1 MIDKN
6 KNAAV
11 KRFTPKLSIKKGDTV
26 LVISGDHKG
35 KKGEVQK
42 IIKESLKAIVTDV
55 NMVKRH
61 TKPTN
66 NNPGGIKEI
75 PAPILISKLKL
86 VDPKTGEGTRVGRR
100 IENGKSVRYSKKSNE
115 TIK

>member
-1 MIDKN
+1 MITKTKN
-6 KNAAV
+6 KIR
-11 KRFTPKLSIKKGDTV
+11 RFAPKLHIKKGDQV
-26 LVISGDHKG
+26 VVIAGDQKG

-42 IIKESLKAIVTDV
+42 VLKETLKAIVTDV

-66 NNPGGIKEI
+66 NNPGGIREI
-75 PAPILISKLKL
+75 PAPIYISKLML
-86 VDPKTGEGTRVGRR
+86 LDPKSGEPTRVCHRT
-100 IENGKSVRYSKKSNE
+100 ENGKSVRYAKKSGQ

>member
-1 MIDKN
+1 MITKN
-6 KNAAV
+6 KLTT
-11 KRFTPKLSIKKGDTV
+11 KRFAPKLNIKKGDQV
-26 LVISGDHKG
+26 IVISGDQKG

-42 IIKESLKAIVTDV
+42 VMKESLKAIVADI
-55 NMVKRH
+55 NLVKRH

-75 PAPILISKLKL
+75 PAPIYISKLQL
-86 VDPKTGEGTRVGRR
+86 VDPKSGEPTRVGRKM
-100 IENGKSVRYSKKSNE
+100 ENGKSVRYSKKSGQ

>member
-1 MIDKN
+1 MISKN
-6 KNAAV
+6 KTVV
-11 KRFTPKLSIKKGDTV
+11 KRFAPKLNIKKGDQ
-26 LVISGDHKG
+26 VIVIAGDEKG

-42 IIKESLKAIVTDV
+42 VIKESLKAIVTDV

-66 NNPGGIKEI
+66 TNPGGIREI
-75 PAPILISKLKL
+75 PAPIFISKLAL
-86 VDPKTGEGTRVGRR
+86 VDPKSGTATRVGRR
-100 IENGKSVRYSKKSNE
+100 TENGKSVRYAKKSDQ

>member
-1 MIDKN
+1 MITKTKN
-6 KNAAV
+6 KIR
-11 KRFTPKLSIKKGDTV
+11 RFAPKLHIKKGDQV
-26 LVISGDHKG
+26 VVIAGDQKG

-42 IIKESLKAIVTDV
+42 VLKETLKAIVTDV

-66 NNPGGIKEI
+66 NNPGGIREI
-75 PAPILISKLKL
+75 PAPMYLSKLML
-86 VDPKTGEGTRVGRR
+86 LDPKSGEPTRVGHRT
-100 IENGKSVRYSKKSNE
+100 ENGKSVRYAKKSGQ

>member
-1 MIDKN
+1 MITKDKN
-6 KNAAV
+6 TI
-11 KRFTPKLSIKKGDTV
+11 KRFTAKLNIKKGDQV
-26 LVISGDHKG
+26 IVISGDEKG

-42 IIKESLKAIVTDV
+42 VIKESLKAVVTDI
-55 NMVKRH
+55 NLVKRH

-75 PAPILISKLKL
+75 PAAILLSKLKL
-86 VDPKTGEGTRVGRR
+86 VDPKTGEATRVGRR
-100 IENGKSVRYSKKSNE
+100 IEGGKSVRYSKKSGQ

>member
-1 MIDKN
+1 MITKN
-6 KNAAV
+6 KITT
-11 KRFTPKLSIKKGDTV
+11 KRFSPKLNIKKGDQV
-26 LVISGDHKG
+26 IVISGDEKG

-42 IIKESLKAIVTDV
+42 VMKESLKAVIADV
-55 NMVKRH
+55 NLVKRH

-75 PAPILISKLKL
+75 PAPIYLSKLQL
-86 VDPKTGEGTRVGRR
+86 IDPKTGEATRVGRR
-100 IENGKSVRYSKKSNE
+100 MENGKSVRYAKKSGQ